1 MPEALAID
9 GGRPVRSAL
18 LPYGRQTVDEMD
30 VSAVVAALR
39 SGWLTTGPAVKAFED
54 DFAACVGARHAVAVS
69 SGTAALHAA
78 MHALRIGPG
87 DEVIVP
93 PVTFAATANAVLF
106 VGGRPVFADVDADTL
121 LMDPASVEGVMTPR
135 TRAVIGVDFAGQPCA
150 YDRLRDTVGKQGVT
164 VVSDACHALGG
175 ALRGVPVGQLADL
188 SVFSFHPVKH
198 VTTCEG
204 GMIVTDNAGLADR
217 MRAFRNHCM
226 TVDHHGRAASASWG
240 YEIAELGFNYRI
252 SDVQCALG
260 RSQLRRLTEWVD
272 RRRSIAARYDEM
284 LADIPAIVPLAL
296 RPEVEHAYHLYVVQ
310 LDLDRLT
317 VDRGAV
323 FAALRA
329 EGIGV
334 NVHYIP
340 VHLQPLYRERLGTG
354 PGDCPVAEAAY
365 ERILSLPVFAGMT
378 DADVEDVIAALRK
391 VIRAYLRS

>member
-1 MPEALAID
+1 MSDRLAID
-9 GGRPVRSAL
+9 GGVPIRDSL
-18 LPYGRQTVDEMD
+18 LPYGRQLLDDGD
-30 VSAVVAALR
+30 VEAVVSVLR
-39 SGWLTTGPAVKAFED
+39 SGWLTTGPEVRAFESE
-54 DFAACVGARHAVAVS
+54 FAECVGADHAVAVS

-93 PVTFAATANAVLF
+93 PITFAATANAALF
-106 VGGRPVFADVDADTL
+106 VGGKPVFVDVTPDTL
-121 LMDPASVEGVMTPR
+121 LVDPDKVVKAITPK
-135 TRAVIGVDFAGQPCA
+135 TRAIIAVDFAGQPCD
-150 YDRLRDTVGKQGVT
+150 YPRLTDIGANTGVT

-175 ALRGVPVGQLADL
+175 AMEDGRVGQLAEL

-204 GMIVTDNAGLADR
+204 GMIVTDNAAWAER
-217 MRAFRNHCM
+217 MRTFRNHCM
-226 TVDHHGRAASASWG
+226 TVDHHDRATRASWV
-240 YEIAELGFNYRI
+240 YEIAELGCNYRI

-260 RSQLRRLTEWVD
+260 RSQLAKLSGWID
-272 RRRSIAARYDEM
+272 RRRSIALRYDEM
-284 LADIPAIVPLAL
+284 LVDIPAVAPLVVREGVA
-296 RPEVEHAYHLYVVQ
+296 HAYHLYVVQ

-317 VDRGAV
+317 VDRGQV

-340 VHLQPLYRERLGTG
+340 VHLQPLYRDQLGTR

-365 ERILSLPVFAGMT
+365 ERILSLPMFAGMS
-378 DADVEDVIAALRK
+378 DADVADVVAAVRK
-391 VIRAYLRS
+391 VIANYLR